1 MPILGQHS
9 QFQKKSPKP
18 TSFESALS
26 GISSFNF
33 VGGDGD
39 VDFIEAY
46 FIEEI
51 KKWMDAVRP
60 GIRFGIDYSK
70 PSPEH
75 VNINY
80 DFSYRQQLANNGV
93 WWWVVSNAK
102 VLFEIEGLEYKY
114 EYPIPN
120 FSVQSNNFSNH
131 VLYNNLLK
139 SVAGHSYSYNKA
151 YSLHLAKY
159 PLNYN
164 EANLKASWRNEG
176 CKLFEGIYENV
187 SSDNGGKSNKYKLAM
202 KYVNDKP
209 YLIYLDGANLFD
221 DWKEGEVKAWLEPTA
236 TPNIFKAQWLMAFKT
251 ISTAYVAFQNG
262 AMQISISESNE
273 NDSYI
278 KLFPSTTDDVAIEG
292 AKPNEW
298 TGTGFAL
305 KNNYIVTNYHVIDGA
320 KSISIL
326 GINGNF
332 TKGYSADV
340 VATDKNIDLAILKV
354 NGITIPA
361 ASIPYSVKTANAEV
375 GEEVFVLGYPLTST
389 MGEEIKLTTGVISS
403 RSGFQGDVSLY
414 QTTAPI
420 QPGNSGGPLFDSKG
434 NIIGIVSAKH
444 TGAEN
449 VGNAIKAS
457 YLRNLMESA
466 LPSNILP
473 QNNKITGQNHS
484 GKVKTVK
491 NFVYY
496 ITCSSKANSNHSNNP
511 NKSNSITTNQT
522 KGKIFRTSY
531 RKTTSCNLVINNIE
545 IASDYTALYCQYTNT
560 EYNAGGWYA
569 MDPGAYI
576 RDKSSGKKYVMTKT
590 DNCTISPSTTSIEFN
605 ETKHF
610 VLYFPP
616 ISPNTKEID
625 FVESNDS
632 SWKIYGIK
640 LIQ

>member
-1 MPILGQHS
+1 
-9 QFQKKSPKP
+9 
-18 TSFESALS
+18 
-26 GISSFNF
+26 
-33 VGGDGD
+33 
-39 VDFIEAY
+39 
-46 FIEEI
+46 
-51 KKWMDAVRP
+51 
-60 GIRFGIDYSK
+60 
-70 PSPEH
+70 
-75 VNINY
+75 
-80 DFSYRQQLANNGV
+80 
-93 WWWVVSNAK
+93 
-102 VLFEIEGLEYKY
+102 
-114 EYPIPN
+114 
-120 FSVQSNNFSNH
+120 
-131 VLYNNLLK
+131 
-139 SVAGHSYSYNKA
+139 
-151 YSLHLAKY
+151 
-159 PLNYN
+159 
-164 EANLKASWRNEG
+164 
-176 CKLFEGIYENV
+176 
-187 SSDNGGKSNKYKLAM
+187 
-202 KYVNDKP
+202 
-209 YLIYLDGANLFD
+209 
-221 DWKEGEVKAWLEPTA
+221 
-236 TPNIFKAQWLMAFKT
+236 
-251 ISTAYVAFQNG
+251 
-262 AMQISISESNE
+262 
-273 NDSYI
+273 
-278 KLFPSTTDDVAIEG
+278 
-292 AKPNEW
+292 
-298 TGTGFAL
+298 
-305 KNNYIVTNYHVIDGA
+305 
-320 KSISIL
+320 
-326 GINGNF
+326 
-332 TKGYSADV
+332 
-340 VATDKNIDLAILKV
+340 
-354 NGITIPA
+354 
-361 ASIPYSVKTANAEV
+361 
-375 GEEVFVLGYPLTST
+375 
-389 MGEEIKLTTGVISS
+389 
-403 RSGFQGDVSLY
+403 VSLY

-449 VGNAIKAS
+449 VGYAIKAS

-473 QNNKITGQNHS
+473 QNNKITGQNLS